1 MMAPVTVRQSLLQKI
16 VLYSSKPK
24 LYVIHTV
31 IYELLLLLYIYKYI
45 YHCETIYLRMLGNIK
60 YSIQ

>member
-16 VLYSSKPK
+16 VLYSSEPK
-24 LYVIHTV
+24 SYVIHIV
-31 IYELLLLLYIYKYI
+31 IYELLLLHIYKYI